1 LDRIKFGADFE
12 FDLNFKFAL
21 LPPAVACYCPCRAPS
36 VATAVLPLASGSHAP
51 STQVL
56 SPRSGRIMAISTRH
70 LPRCYRC
77 RARALKHLSQQ
88 RKPPK
93 LAPSLLPTTAQAL
106 SNSFCENLS
115 SEPQPP
121 LLPTRASRRPAATLH
136 HPPH

>member
-1 LDRIKFGADFE
+1 LDRIKFGADFG

-36 VATAVLPLASGSHAP
+36 VATASGLARAK
-51 STQVL
+51 QVL

-93 LAPSLLPTTAQAL
+93 LVPSLLPTTAQAL